1 MAKQGNATW
10 EDLERVAKNVLR
22 EIIMYPGDHNRLEL
36 DACVFVLTQDLE
48 NLKYVEGSDEKSS
61 DS

>member
-1 MAKQGNATW
+1 MAKQENATW

-22 EIIMYPGDHNRLEL
+22 EIIMYPGDHNQMQL

-48 NLKYVEGSDEKSS
+48 DLKYAESSDESSS